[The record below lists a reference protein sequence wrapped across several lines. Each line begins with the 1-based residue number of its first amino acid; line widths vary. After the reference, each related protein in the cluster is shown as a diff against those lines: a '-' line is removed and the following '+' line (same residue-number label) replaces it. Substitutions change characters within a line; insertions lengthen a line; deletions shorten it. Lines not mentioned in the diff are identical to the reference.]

1 MGSTGDPPV
10 PVGDPPTGRVRQGPG
25 SAGFPACGFA
35 ELSSS
40 AMVSAVANW
49 GLESPQHPQ
58 TGMSALRR
66 GTGTGRHWPVARATQ
81 RRVAGLAL
89 RCPRCLMFSRCFA
102 LMAARSIPPLH
113 RSKSASLKSQAVTA
127 QAIIKFLTVRNLN
140 WRWNIPAQRGGHRS
154 SPAMRVAQETRR
166 QNQIEWGLAGASP
179 YR

>member
-1 MGSTGDPPV
+1 MGSTGDSPV

-66 GTGTGRHWPVARATQ
+66 IARRHRPVGRATQ
-81 RRVAGLAL
+81 KRIAGHAL
-89 RCPRCLMFSRCFA
+89 CCLRCLMFSRCFA
-102 LMAARSIPPLH
+102 LIAARTIAPGH
-113 RSKSASLKSQAVTA
+113 CSKRASSKSQAVTA
-127 QAIIKFLTVRNLN
+127 QPLIKSLTVRNLN
-140 WRWNIPAQRGGHRS
+140 WRWNIPA
-154 SPAMRVAQETRR
+154 
-166 QNQIEWGLAGASP
+166 AGPPSWSAHEA
-179 YR
+179 